1 MSLLVSLCMGFLTF
15 GFSTPAS
22 AGSAT
27 GSGHDK
33 EAILADLKSNVPSG
47 AAITGS
53 SCDKIGMPS
62 GGDFAYRCT
71 IDWEWSTWSFKNFG
85 LQMFCADLTVFIWM
99 VSFDDWFYYQKS
111 QFLRHVSVYFST
123 GTVTAGSPLVRNRS
137 LEVCVR
143 CRQIGSL
150 PVAVRVLLHCDGLKA
165 HRRLGWWG
173 ALSSAIHWCMQPR
186 QAQLKKLILRCRL
199 LSWLG
204 WSCFHPDCFA
214 ALLLKWHQFDGF

>member
-1 MSLLVSLCMGFLTF
+1 MYPLEPPLRVR
-15 GFSTPAS
+15 PATRS
-22 AGSAT
+22 
-27 GSGHDK
+27 
-33 EAILADLKSNVPSG
+33 ECRPVAILHIAVRL
-47 AAITGS
+47 IGS
-53 SCDKIGMPS
+53 DRL
-62 GGDFAYRCT
+62 GG
-71 IDWEWSTWSFKNFG
+71 
-85 LQMFCADLTVFIWM
+85 
-99 VSFDDWFYYQKS
+99 
-111 QFLRHVSVYFST
+111 LRISVYKCFVRIWLCSYGWCHSMIGFIIRKVNFFGMWACIFST

-150 PVAVRVLLHCDGLKA
+150 PVAVRLLLHCDGLKA

-214 ALLLKWHQFDGF
+214 ALLLNWHQFDGFES